1 MLLSLCRL
9 AGLRQGEA
17 LRLCWPQVDLEA
29 RRLLIENPGRYRTS
43 KKRRREVPIDPE
55 LYVLLH
61 QARWKAGTEEDGHVV
76 QGVYADNMWRDFR
89 VIAKR
94 AGLKP
99 WARWCH
105 TLRKNCETDW
115 AGRFPIHVVAEWLG
129 NSPEVAMRHY
139 LRAEP
144 QDYLRA
150 SGLDRLGEQG
160 DNAAD
165 VEQSEPIG
173 EVQVG

>member
-1 MLLSLCRL
+1 MLLALCRL

-17 LRLCWPQVDLEA
+17 LRLRWPHVDLQA
-29 RRLLIENPGRYRTS
+29 RRLLVENPGRYRTS

-55 LYVLLH
+55 LYVLLR
-61 QARWKAGTEEDGHVV
+61 QAGWQAYAEGDGHVV

-89 VIAKR
+89 VIARR
-94 AGLKP
+94 AGLDP
-99 WARWCH
+99 WARWRH

-139 LRAEP
+139 LRAEARH
-144 QDYLRA
+144 YLEA
-150 SGLDRLGEQG
+150 SGLDDSAKQR

-165 VEQSEPIG
+165 AEQLGPTSQA
-173 EVQVG
+173 QVG